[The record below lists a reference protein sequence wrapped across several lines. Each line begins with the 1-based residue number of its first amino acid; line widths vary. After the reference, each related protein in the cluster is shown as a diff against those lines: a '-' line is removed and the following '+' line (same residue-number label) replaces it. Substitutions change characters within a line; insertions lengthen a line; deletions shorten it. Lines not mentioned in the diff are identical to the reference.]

1 MRRTVDTLFAYSSKR
16 VSSAIISTL
25 GRIRILVHP
34 HRPSLFPR
42 LVRQQ
47 YSTRLH
53 RFTPQISLIF
63 TMHSYRALIPYVTL
77 ALTLAANASPV
88 GYYSNTYATREVS
101 SPETYD
107 MRDIFS
113 PAEDFPKARDS
124 GNLLLR
130 EVPTVPN
137 GHPPPYE
144 EAIAAPHS
152 TAEKT
157 PPKIDTIE
165 KTPPAAPVPSGVVKG
180 TKTGWTSKIN
190 PKVKEYA
197 KNTAIVGVSAA
208 ALGGA
213 LGGLLW
219 AVSGSCT
226 GPDHNPE
233 RRSEFFLFPFPFIT
247 ITQIVCRPLRWCA
260 LLIQDGDFL
269 MDWYSTL
276 VMYVMLGM

>member
-1 MRRTVDTLFAYSSKR
+1 
-16 VSSAIISTL
+16 
-25 GRIRILVHP
+25 
-34 HRPSLFPR
+34 
-42 LVRQQ
+42 
-47 YSTRLH
+47 
-53 RFTPQISLIF
+53 
-63 TMHSYRALIPYVTL
+63 MHSYRALIPFVTL

-107 MRDIFS
+107 MRDVFS

-130 EVPTVPN
+130 EVPTVPK

-157 PPKIDTIE
+157 PPEIDTIE
-165 KTPPAAPVPSGVVKG
+165 KPVDPTKVEPKPPAAPVPSGVVKG

-190 PKVKEYA
+190 PKVKKYA
-197 KNTAIVGVSAA
+197 KNAAIVGVSAG

-213 LGGLLW
+213 LGGMLW
-219 AVSGSCT
+219 AVSGACT
-226 GPDHNPE
+226 REEHNPE
-233 RRSEFFLFPFPFIT
+233 RRSPYGGSH
-247 ITQIVCRPLRWCA
+247 C
-260 LLIQDGDFL
+260 
-269 MDWYSTL
+269 
-276 VMYVMLGM
+276 

>member
-1 MRRTVDTLFAYSSKR
+1 
-16 VSSAIISTL
+16 
-25 GRIRILVHP
+25 
-34 HRPSLFPR
+34 
-42 LVRQQ
+42 
-47 YSTRLH
+47 
-53 RFTPQISLIF
+53 
-63 TMHSYRALIPYVTL
+63 MHSYRALIPFVTL

-107 MRDIFS
+107 MRDVFS

-124 GNLLLR
+124 SNLLLR

-137 GHPPPYE
+137 GHPPSYQG
-144 EAIAAPHS
+144 AIAAPHS

-165 KTPPAAPVPSGVVKG
+165 KPVDPTKVEPKPPAAPVPSGAVKG
-180 TKTGWTSKIN
+180 TQTGWSRWTSNIN
-190 PKVKEYA
+190 PKVKKYA
-197 KNTAIVGVSAA
+197 KNTAIVGVSTA

-226 GPDHNPE
+226 GPEHNPE
-233 RRSEFFLFPFPFIT
+233 RRSPYGGAH
-247 ITQIVCRPLRWCA
+247 C
-260 LLIQDGDFL
+260 
-269 MDWYSTL
+269 
-276 VMYVMLGM
+276 

>member
-1 MRRTVDTLFAYSSKR
+1 
-16 VSSAIISTL
+16 
-25 GRIRILVHP
+25 
-34 HRPSLFPR
+34 
-42 LVRQQ
+42 
-47 YSTRLH
+47 
-53 RFTPQISLIF
+53 
-63 TMHSYRALIPYVTL
+63 MHSYRALIPFVTL

-101 SPETYD
+101 SPATYD

-165 KTPPAAPVPSGVVKG
+165 KPVDPTKVEPKPPAAPVPSGTGWSRWMSKINLDPTKVKPKPPAAPVPSGVVKG

-219 AVSGSCT
+219 AVTGSCT

-233 RRSEFFLFPFPFIT
+233 RRSPYGGAH
-247 ITQIVCRPLRWCA
+247 C
-260 LLIQDGDFL
+260 
-269 MDWYSTL
+269 
-276 VMYVMLGM
+276 